1 MMPRRFMAS
10 AGTVAQLTHCKK
22 AVIEVFMLVL
32 TVSIGVTACAIGL
45 VGGKWP
51 VEHFIIG
58 SMTTGATQ

>member
-10 AGTVAQLTHCKK
+10 TGTVAQLTHCKEAIIEIFMFFL
-22 AVIEVFMLVL
+22 AVI
-32 TVSIGVTACAIGL
+32 TGVTACAIGL

-58 SMTTGATQ
+58 SMAAGAT